1 MPNEIKK
8 NEDGSVEVTLES
20 GEVYKGDPFDVM
32 NKMAD
37 AQLSTKRWGQNI
49 KAENENLK
57 AQRLNPPEPVQQP
70 PSNGNA
76 DELALQNYLLDQQ
89 AKALGFKDGHE
100 YKQRLNDI
108 ANVVDQSANNQVAES
123 FMLACPEFPS
133 TPESI
138 DKLTSKIDQMG

>member
-89 AKALGFKDGHE
+89 AKAQRRDPRQTKDPGE
-100 YKQRLNDI
+100 KEGDDDGGLLR
-108 ANVVDQSANNQVAES
+108 A
-123 FMLACPEFPS
+123 
-133 TPESI
+133 
-138 DKLTSKIDQMG
+138 